1 MARVP
6 YLDAE
11 DLTEQHRHLLDE
23 RPINLRR
30 AMANLPAL
38 AAHYAAIAEWFRFE
52 AEVDTRARELGIL
65 VAAYGAGNAYAFCQH
80 VEIGARFG
88 VTDGDIDALC
98 AFVNGHPVDL
108 DAQDLLVMRTA
119 QSLSRDAILDD
130 DLWEGLV
137 ETFGQR
143 GAMEL
148 CLVIS
153 HYNYVV
159 RMLASLRMDVEPE
172 LAPALER
179 FDPPAAIGSWR

>member
-11 DLTEQHRHLLDE
+11 DLPEEYRHLLDD

-38 AAHYAAIAEWFRFE
+38 AEHYAAIAEWFRFE

-65 VAAYGAGNAYAFCQH
+65 VAAYGAGSAYAFCQH

-88 VTDGDIDALC
+88 VTDDDLDALC
-98 AFVNGHPVDL
+98 DFVNGEPVEL
-108 DAQDLLVMRTA
+108 DAQDLLVMRAA
-119 QSLSRDAILDD
+119 QSLSRDVVLDD
-130 DLWEGLV
+130 DLWNGLV
-137 ETFGQR
+137 EAFGTR

-148 CLVIS
+148 CLAIS

-179 FDPPAAIGSWR
+179 FSPPVALGTWR